1 MRISNNEKK
10 EKKINELLKKANSID
25 VGSFK
30 INKKNKYHS
39 GKIDGEDLP
48 KSRRNQLNLPLVGMG
63 VFLGILLVTVVT
75 YALNFFGN
83 LLEAIANAPFGLASA
98 KFDFGFNIHHIKF
111 IGSIQQH
118 LMLSLIVIVVVTFF
132 LYGKLN
138 HGNEKN
144 IVYGQKGD
152 SRFAT
157 IEEIKNQYAEIPE
170 KKKRFDGIGG
180 VPISHY
186 RDKYYIDRD
195 TVNTIGLGASRS
207 GKGET
212 FVVPLIDILSR
223 AKEQSNIVVNDPKG
237 ELFSASKETLE
248 KRGYRVLVLNIDEP
262 LQSMSFNPLQLVIN
276 AWANKD
282 YHEASKRANTLTS
295 MLFAS
300 GMGTDNEF
308 FYKSAKSAVNA
319 IILTIV
325 EDCFKNNCIEKI
337 TMYNVA
343 QMLNELGSLFY
354 SDPKNPSK
362 EKNALDEYFNNLPQG
377 NQAKIQYGSTSFAG
391 DKAKGSIL
399 STASQGIEMFTSD
412 LFGKLTSKMSIDLK
426 EIGFPKS
433 VQFKL
438 DPELVGKRVSITFL
452 RRKDNKVTQI
462 KKYRVKVKALGLCVL
477 NFDEHLQQGDML
489 EIRYEE
495 GNTKSRAWY
504 SIDFPEKENDSYD
517 TKLDTKKFKSGVGF
531 TDLEINSLELKYTEQ
546 PTAVFMVIPDYDT
559 SNHVIGSIFISQLY
573 TELATNC
580 KETPGKKCFRR
591 VHFILDEFGNMPA
604 INDMDNIMTVCL
616 GRNILFNLLVQ
627 SYSQLENV
635 YEKGAKIIKENCQN
649 HILIM
654 TNDEETIEEISK
666 KVGHKTVLSQ
676 SASSKHLD
684 TDSSVSSQ
692 SEQERLITPERAS
705 QLIEGEQVI
714 LRNLHRQDKNRNK
727 IRPFPIFNTKETNMP
742 YRYQFLNDDFD
753 TRKDI
758 NDIDIACDHINLS
771 LIDNQIPFADFI
783 KDLRTRLEYSIIN
796 KISISEGDFDEY
808 LNLKESQRTLN
819 ENELISLLEN
829 RQKETKEISLEDEK
843 FKVYIEDCQK
853 KLNRLIQTIEE
864 SSNENIVILKLKELL
879 DSLSFTHFLLKN
891 QLNRDYVEQ
900 SLQEIIDTTNELEIL
915 TGHPLSKGEL
925 KKNMIAYKNS
935 LDKLLKVA

>member
-1 MRISNNEKK
+1 MRISNGKNKN
-10 EKKINELLKKANSID
+10 KISKLIDKANSIN
-25 VGSFK
+25 VESLK
-30 INKKNKYHS
+30 LNKKNKYHA

-48 KSRRNQLNLPLVGMG
+48 KSQKDQVNISLIG
-63 VFLGILLVTVVT
+63 LGIFIGSLVVLIVT
-75 YALNFFGN
+75 YGINFLRS
-83 LLEAIANAPFGLASA
+83 LLEAIGNTTTGLMDV
-98 KFDFGFNIHHIKF
+98 KFDFGFNVHHLKF
-111 IGSIQQH
+111 IGGVQQYIS
-118 LMLSLIVIVVVTFF
+118 LSVVIIALITIF
-132 LYGKLN
+132 LYAKLN

-157 IEEIKNQYAEIPE
+157 IEEIQNQYMEIPE
-170 KKKRFDGIGG
+170 KKKKFEGLGG

-186 RDKYYIDRD
+186 KDKYYIDRD
-195 TVNTIGLGASRS
+195 TVNTIALGASRS

-212 FVVPLIDILSR
+212 FVVPLIDNLSR
-223 AKEQSNIVVNDPKG
+223 AKIQSNMVVNDPKG

-276 AWANKD
+276 AWSNKD

-325 EDCFKNNCIEKI
+325 EDCFNKNCIEKI

-354 SDPKNPSK
+354 ADPKNPSK

-433 VQFKL
+433 LEFKL
-438 DPELVGKRVSITFL
+438 DPEMVGKRVSITFL
-452 RRKDNKVTQI
+452 RKKDSKVSQI
-462 KKYRVKVKALGLCVL
+462 KKYRVKIKALGLCVL
-477 NFDEHLQQGDML
+477 NFDEQLKEGDML
-489 EIRYEE
+489 EVRYEE
-495 GNTKSRAWY
+495 GEIKSRAWY
-504 SIDFPEKENDSYD
+504 SIHFPEREANSHD
-517 TKLDTKKFKSGVGF
+517 TKLDTKKFKSGKGF
-531 TDLEINSLELKYTEQ
+531 TDLEINSLELKYTEK

-580 KETPGKKCFRR
+580 KETPTKKCFRR

-616 GRNILFNLLVQ
+616 GRNILFDLLVQ

-635 YEKGAKIIKENCQN
+635 YDKGAKIIKENCQN

-676 SASSKHLD
+676 SSSHKHLD

-692 SEQERLITPERAS
+692 SDQERLITPERAS
-705 QLIEGEQVI
+705 QLLEGEQVI

-742 YRYQFLNDDFD
+742 YRYQFLGDDFD
-753 TRKDI
+753 TGKDI
-758 NDIDIACDHINLS
+758 NEIDIACEHIDLS
-771 LIDNQIPFADFI
+771 LKENQIPFASFI
-783 KDLRTRLEYSIIN
+783 KDLRTRLEYSLIN
-796 KISISEGDFDEY
+796 KIPITREDFNEYINLQPNHQNLDEKELLALREEEETNEVETIEDKNLRVYLEDCQRNLKKLNNAVDEATSEEKVLTDNLKKLVLSKSFNQVLLDNQLKREHVKQSISE
-808 LNLKESQRTLN
+808 
-819 ENELISLLEN
+819 ISDVINVLEN
-829 RQKETKEISLEDEK
+829 MNTYPI
-843 FKVYIEDCQK
+843 
-853 KLNRLIQTIEE
+853 
-864 SSNENIVILKLKELL
+864 
-879 DSLSFTHFLLKN
+879 KN
-891 QLNRDYVEQ
+891 
-900 SLQEIIDTTNELEIL
+900 
-915 TGHPLSKGEL
+915 HML
-925 KKNMIAYKNS
+925 KKSMIGYKNS